1 MILNYYFLYKTMP
14 FIVSVNSL
22 FGLKKAFFKYLIRT
36 LKDYPIHV
44 HAYEQAFKDK
54 LRFKFCDF

>member
-1 MILNYYFLYKTMP
+1 ML

>member
-1 MILNYYFLYKTMP
+1 MP

-22 FGLKKAFFKYLIRT
+22 LSLKKAFFKYLIRT
-36 LKDYPIHV
+36 LKDYPIHL
-44 HAYEQAFKDK
+44 HAMSKPLRIN

>member
-1 MILNYYFLYKTMP
+1 MT

-36 LKDYPIHV
+36 LKDYPIHL
-44 HAYEQAFKDK
+44 HAMSKLLKINFVLNFVIFKK
-54 LRFKFCDF
+54 N

>member
-1 MILNYYFLYKTMP
+1 ML

-22 FGLKKAFFKYLIRT
+22 LSLKKAFFKYLIRT
-36 LKDYPIHV
+36 LKDYPIHL

-54 LRFKFCDF
+54 LAF

>member
-1 MILNYYFLYKTMP
+1 ML

-22 FGLKKAFFKYLIRT
+22 FGLKKAFFKYLIRV
-36 LKDYPIHV
+36 LKDYPIHL
-44 HAYEQAFKDK
+44 HAMSKLLRIN

>member
-1 MILNYYFLYKTMP
+1 ML

-22 FGLKKAFFKYLIRT
+22 LSLKKAFFKYLIRT

-44 HAYEQAFKDK
+44 HAMSKPLRINFVLNFVIFKK
-54 LRFKFCDF
+54 N